1 MGKVKNISI
10 KNFRNFQSCDLS
22 FGYNCNILYGDNG
35 SGKTNI
41 LECISLIGKG
51 RGFRNA
57 NIKNLIY
64 KNEFNFNISSDYEYN
79 SNLYKLNI
87 SSLNTHK
94 NYKKILSVNED
105 TSRETIEFLDSSVSL
120 LYFLPE
126 MERLFLSSPSNRRNF
141 IDKLIFSEKKN
152 YNKLVNKYKKS
163 LIERNKLLQLEEYD
177 KSWIDK
183 IEHDI
188 ADFGIEIYNLRAR
201 QISIINQNL
210 KLIINFKK
218 YPFEFQISILDPF
231 YSENL
236 NIEIYKKKLVEL
248 REIDK
253 MIGGSRVGPHKFDFK
268 ANVNNIFDASQ
279 LSTGQQKTLVLMLL
293 ISQCKYLVNL
303 NKIKPILLFDEICSH
318 LDNINRKILL
328 DLIQEF
334 DLQLFITGTEKSLFS
349 FISTNANFYNIT
361 DL

>member
-10 KNFRNFQSCDLS
+10 KNFRNFEFCDLS

-41 LECISLIGKG
+41 LESISLIGKG

-57 NIKNLIY
+57 NIKNLIHKSEFSFDINAEY
-64 KNEFNFNISSDYEYN
+64 EFNN
-79 SNLYKLNI
+79 NLYKVNINCLN
-87 SSLNTHK
+87 SKK
-94 NYKKILSVNED
+94 NYKKIISVNED
-105 TSRETIEFLDSSVSL
+105 NSRETIEFLETSVSF

-152 YNKLVNKYKKS
+152 YNKLINKYKKS
-163 LIERNKLLQLEEYD
+163 LLERNKLLQSEVYD
-177 KSWIDK
+177 KSWIYK
-183 IEHDI
+183 IEQDI
-188 ADFGIEIYNLRAR
+188 VEFGIEIYNLRAR
-201 QISIINQNL
+201 QISIINENL
-210 KLIINFKK
+210 KLITNSKK
-218 YPFEFQISILDPF
+218 YPFEFQISIQDPF
-231 YSENL
+231 FSNDL
-236 NIEIYKKKLVEL
+236 NSEIYLKKLLEF

-253 MIGGSRVGPHKFDFK
+253 KIGGSRIGPHKFDFK

-293 ISQCKYLVNL
+293 ISQCKYLVSQ

-318 LDNINRKILL
+318 LDDINRKVLL

-361 DL
+361 DI